1 MLKVMLERL
10 PNRVVVVFFILAL
23 SFSGTARAQAPDASF
38 MAGCAYFKN
47 GELQKALERFT
58 LAIARNNADE
68 RLFIMRGQVSLLL
81 KDYES
86 AIGDFNE
93 ANDILPGVSDIWLS
107 RAYALAGDQDKAL
120 AFLKS
125 HLASSYR
132 LPEDSIKKDPAFD
145 RLLTSQGW
153 YSLWEKEWYNDEDLA
168 VAEVAYYQRKGFPDK
183 AMELLDAGIR
193 KSPNSAGLLTLRGEV
208 NFTTGNY
215 AAAIADY
222 SGAIELYKTGQGGG
236 YLPLEGLKS
245 GKSGLAGGGGY
256 SLRGMAYL
264 KAERY
269 KDAISDFT
277 RVLKDNPGY
286 FPGFLYRAEAYAGM
300 KSYDEA
306 IRDVQTYLQYFDRDL
321 QAVYQCGEYYFMAE
335 DYIHALKYF
344 NRNLKEDPNNSTYYK
359 ARGKAYLKSGTY
371 RYAISD
377 LSMSLDLN
385 PDDSETWMYIGLAKV
400 LSGDKENGCSDL
412 EKARQMGNT
421 EVLKYIIENCK

>member
-1 MLKVMLERL
+1 MLKVMQEKLQ
-10 PNRVVVVFFILAL
+10 NSVVIVFFVLAFAL
-23 SFSGTARAQAPDASF
+23 SGTVRAQAPDASF

-47 GELQKALERFT
+47 GDLQKALDRFS

-68 RLFIMRGQVSLLL
+68 RLFICRGQVLLQL
-81 KDYES
+81 KDYGN
-86 AIGDFNE
+86 AISDFNE

-107 RAYALAGDQDKAL
+107 RTYALSGDQDKAL

-125 HLASSYR
+125 HLGSSFR

-153 YSLWEKEWYNDEDLA
+153 YSLWEKEWYDDEDRA
-168 VAEVAYYQRKGFPDK
+168 VAEVAYYQRKGNPDK
-183 AMELLDAGIR
+183 ALEILDAGIR
-193 KSPNSAGLLTLRGEV
+193 KSPGSARLMTLRGEV

-222 SGAIELYKTGQGGG
+222 SNAIELNKNRPRSS

-245 GKSGLAGGGGY
+245 GKSGLAEGGPY

-269 KDAISDFT
+269 KDAINDFT
-277 RVLKDNPGY
+277 RVLKDNPGV
-286 FPGFLYRAEAYAGM
+286 FPSYLHRAEAYAGM
-300 KSYDEA
+300 KSYDAA
-306 IRDVQTYLQYFDRDL
+306 IRDVQTYLQYFDGDQ
-321 QAVYQCGEYYFMAE
+321 QAVYQCGEYYFLAE

-344 NRNLKEDPNNSTYYK
+344 NRNLNEDPGNSTYYK

-371 RYAISD
+371 RYAVSD

-385 PDDSETWMYIGLAKV
+385 PDDPETWMYIGLAKA

-421 EVLKYIIENCK
+421 EVLKYIIDNCK